1 MLSQRH
7 RRRRTTVASACSAGS
22 RRSRNPAPS
31 SCTARWAACGPG
43 VGRGRDA
50 GLAPWR
56 TVVGSCQAPGR
67 ETSQNEDLVCF
78 KDIRPAAPHH
88 YLVVPKKHLGNCREL
103 KKDHI
108 ELVESMV
115 TVGKTILE
123 RNNFTDFKNV
133 RMGFHMPPF
142 CSISHL
148 HLHVLA
154 PVDQLGFL
162 SKLVYRVNSY
172 WFITADCLIEK
183 LRI

>member
-1 MLSQRH
+1 MAEES
-7 RRRRTTVASACSAGS
+7 V
-22 RRSRNPAPS
+22 
-31 SCTARWAACGPG
+31 
-43 VGRGRDA
+43 RGRVESEA
-50 GLAPWR
+50 GFEAVKPEDSKVSSPK
-56 TVVGSCQAPGR
+56 TADVVATSSKAEDYSSKCVFCRIAAKQEPGT
-67 ETSQNEDLVCF
+67 ELLYCEILSF
-78 KDIRPAAPHH
+78 PPPYK
-88 YLVVPKKHLGNCREL
+88 YLVTPFGNKRDL
-103 KKDHI
+103 KF
-108 ELVESMV
+108 VESMV

-123 RNNFTDFKNV
+123 RNNFTDFKNA